1 MDANPSHDSNGSNVR
16 VVHTA
21 CTLDCPDVCSLAVTV
36 TDGRITKVDT
46 APENPV
52 TDGWICAKVRRH
64 AERVYA
70 PERVLTPLVR
80 TGPKGLGE
88 FRSATW
94 DEALTTIADRM
105 RQAIDRGGNDAVVA
119 FTYNSSAARMEK
131 ASMSEALFS
140 AIGATEVEHTI
151 CAHTVGEAWSSV
163 FGDMSAADLA
173 SADHSDLIVVW
184 GANPNASNTHF
195 GPVLTS
201 ARKRGARIVVI
212 DPRRTPT
219 AARSDLHLAI
229 RPGTDVVLAYAIAH
243 QWTRHGHIDR
253 AFIDAHAEGADEFLA
268 AAQEWTPQ
276 RAADVCGLS
285 ADDIVTFAQWWGSTR
300 PSLLRL
306 GWGPERNANGGAA
319 CRAILSLPVV
329 GGHFG
334 VRGSGIAQSTSVQ
347 ATSPRVRWP
356 DEAFRTTERRVLPLH
371 QVGRW
376 LAPDA
381 GDPCE
386 VLFVQGANPLVM
398 CPDTRAVIA
407 AFSRDDVFTVVH
419 EQVLTDTARYADV
432 VLPATTSFE
441 IDDLATSY
449 GASVVLPVRA
459 AIDRV
464 GESRSND
471 EVGLGLARA
480 MGFAWDPAS
489 VAAAIGDAGPR
500 VVELACAQF
509 VDTHPDGGRARL
521 VDPVQGVPR
530 YVPVASDADRYPLT
544 LISPASPK
552 MINSMFGEFQ
562 NVSPGI
568 QLHPQDAAARGLVDG
583 QSVRVDSPMA
593 SITVPLE
600 VNADLRAGVALMT
613 KGVWLRH
620 HPEGWGVN
628 ALTPATGDALG
639 NGACFNDA
647 CVQVSAAG

>member
-1 MDANPSHDSNGSNVR
+1 MNATDIAPAEIAGTT

-36 TDGRITKVDT
+36 TDGRITKVDA

-70 PERVLTPLVR
+70 PERVLTPLMR
-80 TGPKGLGE
+80 TGTKGRGQ
-88 FRSATW
+88 FREASW
-94 DEALTTIADRM
+94 DEALTTIAARM
-105 RQAIDRGGNDAVVA
+105 RSAIDRRGNEAVVA
-119 FTYNSSAARMEK
+119 FTYNSSAARTEK
-131 ASMSEALFS
+131 ASMTEALFA
-140 AIGATEVEHTI
+140 AIGATVVEHTI
-151 CAHTVGEAWSSV
+151 CAHTVGEAWASV
-163 FGDMSAADLA
+163 FGEMSAADLA
-173 SADHSDLIVVW
+173 TAEHSELVVVW

-195 GPVLTS
+195 GPVLTR
-201 ARKRGARIVVI
+201 AKRRGARIVVI

-219 AARSDLHLAI
+219 AARADLHLAI
-229 RPGTDVVLAYAIAH
+229 RPGTDVVLAYAVAH
-243 QWTRHGHIDR
+243 QWLRHGHIDR
-253 AFIDAHAEGADEFLA
+253 AFIDAHAAGADEFLA
-268 AAQEWTPQ
+268 AAAEWTPQ
-276 RAADVCGLS
+276 RAAEVCGLEV
-285 ADDIVTFAQWWGSTR
+285 DDIITFAQWWGSTR

-319 CRAILSLPVV
+319 CRAIMALPVV

-334 VRGSGIAQSTSVQ
+334 VPGSGIAQSTSVH

-356 DEAFRTTERRVLPLH
+356 IEALEGPQRRTLPLH
-371 QVGRW
+371 QVGQW
-376 LAPDA
+376 LAPAA

-398 CPDTRAVIA
+398 CPDTRAVMT
-407 AFSRDDVFTVVH
+407 AFERDDVFTVVH
-419 EQVLTDTARYADV
+419 EQVLTDTTRYADV

-441 IDDLATSY
+441 IDDIATSY

-459 AIDRV
+459 AIGRV
-464 GESRSND
+464 GESRTND
-471 EVGLGLARA
+471 EVGLGIARA
-480 MGFAWDPAS
+480 MGFEWNPPPTVID
-489 VAAAIGDAGPR
+489 DAGPCL
-500 VVELACAQF
+500 VDLACAQF

-530 YVPVASDADRYPLT
+530 YVPVERDMDRYPLT
-544 LISPASPK
+544 LISPASAK

-562 NVSPGI
+562 NVSPAI
-568 QLHPQDAAARGLVDG
+568 QLHPDDAAPRGLVDG
-583 QSVRVDSPMA
+583 QLVRVDGPAA

-600 VNADLRAGVALMT
+600 VNADLRVGVALMT
-613 KGVWLRH
+613 KGVWLRQH
-620 HPEGWGVN
+620 SDGLGVN

-647 CVQVSAAG
+647 CVQVSAAGSH